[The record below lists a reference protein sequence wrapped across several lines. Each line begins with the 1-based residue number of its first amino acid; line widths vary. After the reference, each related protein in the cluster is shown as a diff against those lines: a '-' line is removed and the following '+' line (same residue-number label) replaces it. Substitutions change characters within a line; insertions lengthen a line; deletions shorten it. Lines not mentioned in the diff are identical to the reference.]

1 MESDPSSMDNPSDE
15 TSENQPEQ
23 KLSFDSLEAAL
34 AHYDLFLDEDQIE
47 QLDTYRHLLWEW
59 NSKINLTRHTT
70 IDKFVARDLVDTLE
84 LAKHLEP
91 ESKVLDI
98 GSGGG
103 VPGIPLAILR
113 PDLDLSLCESVV
125 KKANVLQTMVEDL
138 GLNAQVFANR
148 AEDVLQE
155 ISYDILIARAVAP
168 LWKFMFWL
176 KPHKKAF
183 NKLLLIKGPAWVNE
197 RGEARHRGVS
207 KGFDLRRENDY
218 PTPGTDMV
226 STVLSITPSVSK
238 KSNNKGHR
246 NH

>member
-1 MESDPSSMDNPSDE
+1 MDNPSDQS
-15 TSENQPEQ
+15 SEKQAEEA
-23 KLSFDSLEAAL
+23 LSFDSLETAL
-34 AHYDLFLDEDQIE
+34 THYDIFLDEDQIE

-70 IDKFVARDLVDTLE
+70 IDKFVARDLIDTLE

-103 VPGIPLAILR
+103 VPGITLAILR

-125 KKANVLQTMVEDL
+125 KKANVLQAMVEDL
-138 GLNAQVFANR
+138 GLNTQVFANR

-155 ISYDILIARAVAP
+155 ISYDMLIARAVAP

-176 KPHKKAF
+176 NPHKKSF
-183 NKLLLIKGPAWVNE
+183 KKLLLIKGPAWVNE

-207 KGFDLRRENDY
+207 KGFDLRRENEY
-218 PTPGTDMV
+218 STPGTDMV
-226 STVLSITPSVSK
+226 STILSITPSLPK
-238 KSNNKGHR
+238 KANHKRHR
-246 NH
+246 NQ